1 MTNDAANDD
10 DRANSPIDRLI
21 AARQHLE
28 QAAATVLREAADAHK
43 LDICGTDE
51 LPAAL
56 SALESAEY
64 LDTEENAARW
74 VSCAFTAYPSGAA
87 CRRRRRR

>member
-1 MTNDAANDD
+1 MASDMPEHGGNNAQ
-10 DRANSPIDRLI
+10 IKRLI

-28 QAAATVLREAADAHK
+28 QAVITALRQALDAHK

-56 SALESAEY
+56 SALESTEY
-64 LDTEENAARW
+64 VDSEEDAAR
-74 VSCAFTAYPSGAA
+74 
-87 CRRRRRR
+87 